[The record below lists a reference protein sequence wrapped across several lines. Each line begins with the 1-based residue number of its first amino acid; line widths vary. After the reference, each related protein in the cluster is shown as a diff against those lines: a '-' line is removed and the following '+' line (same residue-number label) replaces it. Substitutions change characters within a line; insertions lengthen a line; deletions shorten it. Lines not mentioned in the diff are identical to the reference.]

1 MSMRLK
7 LRPFPLQSILFIKL
21 KIVKNIK
28 DFNEIRSAFGQIT
41 FIPTMGNLHNGHLSL
56 FERASKLN
64 NPIFSS
70 IFINPLQFNNK
81 SDFTNYPKTLEKD
94 ISLLE
99 SQNCECLFLP
109 DESILD
115 NIEQIKAPDKANFLC
130 GANRP
135 GHFDGVLTIVNK
147 LFDLMRPSDAVFGL
161 KDYQQYLLIKDY
173 VNSRNLPINVVGS
186 KTIRDKNGLAMSS
199 RNNLLTSNE
208 LIKASEIYKS
218 LLFVKNNTKNLSK
231 HFLDEVSRDLNKKG
245 FKVDY
250 LTVINSITLQ
260 ECLNQRMEEG
270 RLIVAIAA
278 KIGSVRLIDNIFI

>member
-21 KIVKNIK
+21 KIAKNIK
-28 DFNEIRSAFGQIT
+28 DFNDIRSAFDQIT

-56 FERASKLN
+56 FERASELN

-218 LLFVKNNTKNLSK
+218 LLFIKNNTKNLSK

>member
-1 MSMRLK
+1 MSMKLK

-21 KIVKNIK
+21 KIAKNIK
-28 DFNEIRSAFGQIT
+28 DFNDIRSAFDQIT

-56 FERASKLN
+56 FERASELN

-81 SDFTNYPKTLEKD
+81 NDFANYPKTLKND

-147 LFDLMRPSDAVFGL
+147 LFDIMRPSDAVFGL

-199 RNNLLTSNE
+199 RNNLLTINE

>member
-1 MSMRLK
+1 MRLK

-28 DFNEIRSAFGQIT
+28 DFNEIRSAFSQIT

-56 FERASKLN
+56 FEHASKLN

-173 VNSRNLPINVVGS
+173 VDSRNLPINVVGS

-218 LLFVKNNTKNLSK
+218 LLFIKNNTKNLSK

-270 RLIVAIAA
+270 QLIVAIAA

>member
-28 DFNEIRSAFGQIT
+28 DFNEIRSAFSQIT

-173 VNSRNLPINVVGS
+173 VDSRNLPINVVGS

-218 LLFVKNNTKNLSK
+218 LLFIKNNTKNLSK

-270 RLIVAIAA
+270 QLIVAIAA

>member
-173 VNSRNLPINVVGS
+173 VDSRNLPINVVGS

-218 LLFVKNNTKNLSK
+218 LLFIKNNTKNLSK

-270 RLIVAIAA
+270 QLIVAIAA

>member
-1 MSMRLK
+1 MRLK

-28 DFNEIRSAFGQIT
+28 DFNEIRSAFSQIT

-173 VNSRNLPINVVGS
+173 VDSRNLPINVVGS

-218 LLFVKNNTKNLSK
+218 LLFIKNNTKNLSK

-270 RLIVAIAA
+270 QLIVAIAA

>member
-1 MSMRLK
+1 MRLK

-28 DFNEIRSAFGQIT
+28 DFNEIRSAFSQIT

-173 VNSRNLPINVVGS
+173 VDSRNLPINVVGS

-218 LLFVKNNTKNLSK
+218 LLFIKNNTKNLSK

-260 ECLNQRMEEG
+260 ECLNQRMEEEQ
-270 RLIVAIAA
+270 LIVAIAA

>member
-28 DFNEIRSAFGQIT
+28 DFNEIRSAFSQIT

-173 VNSRNLPINVVGS
+173 VDSRNLPINVVGS

-218 LLFVKNNTKNLSK
+218 LLFIKKNTNNLSK
-231 HFLDEVSRDLNKKG
+231 RFLSEVSRNLNKEG
-245 FKVDY
+245 FLVDY
-250 LTVINSITLQ
+250 LKVINSITLQ
-260 ECLNQRMEEG
+260 ESLNQGDEEG
-270 RLIVAIAA
+270 HLVVAIAA
-278 KIGSVRLIDNIFI
+278 KLGSVRLIDNMFI

>member
-1 MSMRLK
+1 MSMKLK
-7 LRPFPLQSILFIKL
+7 PRPFPLQSILFIKL

-28 DFNEIRSAFGQIT
+28 DFNDIRSAFDQIT

-56 FERASKLN
+56 FERASELN

-81 SDFTNYPKTLEKD
+81 NDFANYPKTLKND

-99 SQNCECLFLP
+99 SHNCECLFLP

-218 LLFVKNNTKNLSK
+218 LLFIKNNTKNLSK

>member
-1 MSMRLK
+1 
-7 LRPFPLQSILFIKL
+7 
-21 KIVKNIK
+21 
-28 DFNEIRSAFGQIT
+28 
-41 FIPTMGNLHNGHLSL
+41 
-56 FERASKLN
+56 
-64 NPIFSS
+64 
-70 IFINPLQFNNK
+70 
-81 SDFTNYPKTLEKD
+81 
-94 ISLLE
+94 
-99 SQNCECLFLP
+99 
-109 DESILD
+109 
-115 NIEQIKAPDKANFLC
+115 
-130 GANRP
+130 
-135 GHFDGVLTIVNK
+135 
-147 LFDLMRPSDAVFGL
+147 MRPSDAVFGL

-199 RNNLLTSNE
+199 RNNLLTINE

-218 LLFVKNNTKNLSK
+218 LLFIKNNTKNLSK

>member
-1 MSMRLK
+1 MRLK

-218 LLFVKNNTKNLSK
+218 LLFIKNNTKNLSK

>member
-1 MSMRLK
+1 MSMKLK
-7 LRPFPLQSILFIKL
+7 PRPFPLQSILFIKL

-28 DFNEIRSAFGQIT
+28 DFNDIRSAFDQIT

-56 FERASKLN
+56 FERASELN

-81 SDFTNYPKTLEKD
+81 NDFANYPKTLKND

-99 SQNCECLFLP
+99 SHNCECLFLP

-173 VNSRNLPINVVGS
+173 VDSRNLPINVVGS

-218 LLFVKNNTKNLSK
+218 LLFIKNNTKNLSK

>member
-28 DFNEIRSAFGQIT
+28 DFNEIRSTFSQIT

-173 VNSRNLPINVVGS
+173 VDSRNLPINVVGS

-218 LLFVKNNTKNLSK
+218 LLFIKNNTKNLSK

-270 RLIVAIAA
+270 QLIVAIAA